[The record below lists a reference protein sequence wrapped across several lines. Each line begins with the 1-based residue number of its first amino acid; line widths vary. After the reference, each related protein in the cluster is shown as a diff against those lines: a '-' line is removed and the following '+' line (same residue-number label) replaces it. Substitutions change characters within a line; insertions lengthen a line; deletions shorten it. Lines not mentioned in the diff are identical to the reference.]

1 MNSLGSKFLE
11 FCAAVF
17 SSLSHSFISYLIFF
31 LNKGELRVNSLAL
44 KIKLFNFNFYL
55 FLLFR
60 FFLFSLFILS
70 SIFYGLQSRN
80 LRYLYFTKILSPNYQ
95 VHANH
100 LLYSSFEAANSSSPS
115 YASSHVGLLGPTYIP
130 TRIQGC
136 PQKTEEFVTRLL
148 VCWMRHTRVM
158 TSLLL
163 EMTSREDDRSYF
175 CQTIVLIKDCM
186 PLYFSSMHF
195 GDGI

>member
-1 MNSLGSKFLE
+1 MNSLAFL
-11 FCAAVF
+11 F
-17 SSLSHSFISYLIFF
+17 S
-31 LNKGELRVNSLAL
+31 
-44 KIKLFNFNFYL
+44 IKLFNFNFYL

-70 SIFYGLQSRN
+70 SIFYRLQSRN

-136 PQKTEEFVTRLL
+136 PAHRKRRSLWQGCWYVGWGIRGWWRVCYLRWRVEKMIGAIFARLL
-148 VCWMRHTRVM
+148 FWSKTACLYIFLACTLVM
-158 TSLLL
+158 VFDELFGVLLIL
-163 EMTSREDDRSYF
+163 WWWLT
-175 CQTIVLIKDCM
+175 
-186 PLYFSSMHF
+186 
-195 GDGI
+195 